1 MNQDVDLGVSVAAVS
16 IVGVRIARV
25 SQRRCA
31 GGKETPLMT
40 RALTDVPGRK
50 VALVVKSHEV
60 DGRRG
65 SPRRRSVSS

>member
-50 VALVVKSHEV
+50 VALVVKSHE
-60 DGRRG
+60 RREA
-65 SPRRRSVSS
+65 RVTEKTVRK